1 MPRIILLTFCLLASL
16 FCGVVPAFPQQIL
29 VVQNLRI
36 KPYADALAGFR
47 ESLGARGRHVSI
59 AVNNGE
65 DAVSFIR
72 KKRPDLILAIG
83 MDSLQKVKRYT
94 DIPIVYLMVLNAS
107 SVVQD
112 ERNVTGVGMTIAP
125 ERQIAQIR
133 RVLPNTRKIGI
144 LYDPKK
150 SSFFVR
156 RAQAVAREHRIDLL
170 VKEVDNPKSVPGALN
185 NMKGAVEALWMIPDT
200 TVVTPETAEL
210 IMLFS
215 LENRLPVVTF
225 STKYL
230 DMGAFMS
237 LDVNAF
243 DMGKQAGEQAAR
255 ILAGMGA
262 GEVPASEAES
272 LVLTIN
278 EAVARKLRIS
288 IPEDVRARARMIQ

>member
-1 MPRIILLTFCLLASL
+1 MPRIILLTFCLLACL

-36 KPYADALAGFR
+36 KPYADALAGFK
-47 ESLGARGRHVSI
+47 ESLGARGRHV
-59 AVNNGE
+59 AVTVNNGE
-65 DAVSFIR
+65 DIVSSIR

-112 ERNVTGVGMTIAP
+112 ERNVNGVGMTIAP

-133 RVLPNTRKIGI
+133 KVLPNTRKIGL

-170 VKEVDNPKSVPGALN
+170 VKEVDNPKSVSGALN

-200 TVVTPETAEL
+200 SVVTPETAEL

-230 DMGAFMS
+230 EMGAFMS

-255 ILAGMGA
+255 ILAGMDA